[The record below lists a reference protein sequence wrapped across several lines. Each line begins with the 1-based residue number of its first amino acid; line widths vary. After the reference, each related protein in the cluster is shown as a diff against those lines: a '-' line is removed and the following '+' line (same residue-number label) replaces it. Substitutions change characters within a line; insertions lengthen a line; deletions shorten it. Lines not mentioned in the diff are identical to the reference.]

1 MATYKVAKIS
11 EIPVGKCKAV
21 TVDEEAI
28 ALFNVDGKFY
38 ATEDTCKHKGGSL
51 GEGTLDESI
60 VTCPLHG
67 WTYDVT
73 NGTCEIN
80 PQVKLNTYPVT
91 VEGENIVIEK

>member
-1 MATYKVAKIS
+1 MASYTVAKIS
-11 EIPVGKCKAV
+11 EIPEGDCKSV
-21 TVDEEAI
+21 TVDGEAI

-51 GEGTLDESI
+51 GKGALNESI

-67 WTYDVT
+67 WTYSVT
-73 NGTCEIN
+73 TGICEIN

-91 VEGENIVIEK
+91 VEGETIVIEK

>member
-1 MATYKVAKIS
+1 MASYTVAKIS
-11 EIPVGKCKAV
+11 EIPEGKCKSV

-28 ALFNVDGKFY
+28 ALFNVEGKFY
-38 ATEDTCKHKGGSL
+38 ATEDTCKHRGGSL

-73 NGTCEIN
+73 NGNCEIN
-80 PQVKLNTYPVT
+80 PQVKLNTFPVT